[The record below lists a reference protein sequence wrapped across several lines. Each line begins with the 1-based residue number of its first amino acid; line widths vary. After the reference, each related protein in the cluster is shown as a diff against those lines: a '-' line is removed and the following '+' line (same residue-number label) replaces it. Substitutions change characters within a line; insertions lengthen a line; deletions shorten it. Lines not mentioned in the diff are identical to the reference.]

1 MHFHLPKPLHGWRE
15 FTGEVGIIVLGVL
28 IALGAEQLLESVHWR
43 HRRELAENAM
53 REELGSDD
61 GVMASALLART
72 HCVDQM
78 LDRAENAILAGDRR
92 QLADAMNAIPP
103 LDLRFD
109 QTAWDAA
116 SSSQALTHG
125 RSDST
130 LAWAKPYTYV
140 SAVNTAFDN
149 YQQHIAMLS
158 ASTRGNASMALAE
171 QRDALVD
178 AAAAHQDAGRVTRGS
193 AAFLSRVKELKIPVN
208 DQDVDT
214 ILRSFRAQMGG
225 CVIDPRTTDLLALR
239 TPQARTAGPHAR

>member
-15 FTGEVGIIVLGVL
+15 FAGEVGIIVVGVL
-28 IALGAEQLLESVHWR
+28 IALGAEQVVESIDWH

-53 REELGSDD
+53 REELGNDD

-78 LDRAENAILAGDRR
+78 LDRAENAILSGDRL

-130 LAWAKPYTYV
+130 LDWAKPYTYV
-140 SAVNTAFDN
+140 SAINAAFDN
-149 YQQHIAMLS
+149 YQEHVAMLS
-158 ASTRGNASMALAE
+158 ASTRGSSSMALAE
-171 QRDALVD
+171 KRDALVN
-178 AAAAHQDAGRVTRGS
+178 AAAARQDAGRVTRGS
-193 AAFLSRVKELKIPVN
+193 AAFLSQVRALKIPVN
-208 DQDVDT
+208 NQDVGT
-214 ILRSFRAQMGG
+214 VLRSFRRQMGA
-225 CVIDPRTTDLLALR
+225 CVIDPRTTDLLGFR
-239 TPQARTAGPHAR
+239 TPEARTAGPHAR